1 MRTLSRF
8 IGLILSDEHME
19 NLTIKSWAEDDRP
32 REKLLEKG
40 RHVLTEAELIGILI
54 GSGNQEETAV
64 GLAQR
69 ILASINNDLA
79 ELGKLNVSDL
89 MRFKGIG
96 QAKAVSIL
104 AALELGRRRRP
115 VATGERTKLT
125 SSQDAFQLI
134 QSTFLDLPHEEF
146 WMILLNRSN
155 QLIRKECVSKG
166 GVSGTVV
173 DPKMVF
179 KPALQYL
186 ACSMIICHNHPS
198 GNLNPSASDIKITK
212 QLKEAGRTLEIPVLD
227 HLIVAEEKYYSFA
240 DNGLM

>member
-1 MRTLSRF
+1 
-8 IGLILSDEHME
+8 ME
-19 NLTIKSWAEDDRP
+19 NLTIKTWAEEDRP

-54 GSGNQEETAV
+54 GSGSRDETAV
-64 GLAQR
+64 GLAKR
-69 ILASINNDLA
+69 ILASIDNDLA
-79 ELGKLNVSDL
+79 ELGKMNVSDL

-96 QAKAVSIL
+96 KAKAVSIL
-104 AALELGRRRRP
+104 AALELGRRRKP
-115 VATGERTKLT
+115 VESGSRSKLT
-125 SSQDAFQLI
+125 SSNDAFQFI
-134 QSTFLDLPHEEF
+134 QNVFLDLPHEEF
-146 WMILLNRSN
+146 WILLLNRSN
-155 QLIRKECVSKG
+155 QVIRKEFISKG

-198 GNLNPSASDIKITK
+198 GNLTPSASDLKITR
-212 QLKEAGRTLEIPVLD
+212 QLKEAGQTLEIPVLD